1 MMPRQERE
9 TAEGG
14 SYVDVLL
21 RTYLR
26 AIAEGGANP
35 CDHMDIVGAA
45 WRLMIRTR
53 ADVARGRELLKQAVH
68 ELSLPGRA
76 PLLDAYPPDLWL
88 GIALQACINEK
99 MQICKGPDAKYFA
112 FCVHEQYRDVV
123 LSDPRRRIEPW
134 CCQRIAEVV
143 LQLADERGYGRLAV
157 AER

>member
-1 MMPRQERE
+1 MMAYRE
-9 TAEGG
+9 QREAAEGT

-21 RTYLR
+21 RTYLKT
-26 AIAEGGANP
+26 IAEGGDP

-45 WRLMIRTR
+45 WRLMLRSR
-53 ADVARGRELLKQAVH
+53 ADVARARELLRQAVH

-99 MQICKGPDAKYFA
+99 MQICRGPDAKYFT
-112 FCVHEQYRDVV
+112 FCVHARYPDTV
-123 LSDPRRRIEPW
+123 LSDPKERIQPW

-143 LQLADERGYGRLAV
+143 LQLADERGYGRLALQ
-157 AER
+157 ER